1 MNISNKKFLKIK
13 YIIMKSMYK
22 KNIIYHNSE
31 FELDLNHNSTTDID
45 EN

>member
-22 KNIIYHNSE
+22 KNIIYIITVN
-31 FELDLNHNSTTDID
+31 LNLI
-45 EN
+45 